1 MLNPKNIWTV
11 AWHEY
16 VTNVR
21 RLGFIIGTLIVPALG
36 AVGLIL
42 FLVAGIFLGRTAL
55 RALPTPSA
63 NGNVPFSTSRPQI
76 IGIVDQSGL
85 FTPIP
90 AEYTSDLRAY
100 LDEESANHA
109 LVANE
114 VIAYVVIAKDYVTSG
129 RITAY
134 RKDQSFYSYVDYSPV
149 QSLLVNGLLAGKVD
163 DDTRARVNDPLTL
176 SYVRLDAKGQPIADA
191 PASPITPNDP
201 IAALTRTPLASIVG
215 DPAKFL
221 SIAAGFINAGLFSLL
236 LFMLIFFS
244 GSYLLQSVMGEKE
257 SRVIEIV
264 LSSIS
269 AAELLAGKVIAY
281 AGLTLTQMAVWLL
294 SGVVLSGGLG
304 AVLLGGAAALN
315 PGAFIL
321 GAIYCALGYLIY
333 ATLMAALGAGITNL
347 REGQPLLALFLM
359 MPMLSW
365 YPGCFMFLIPGGSNG
380 LLPRVLSYFPFTAAT
395 IMTMRLAFGDVP
407 VVDIL
412 GSLGVLLLTNVVVLW
427 AGAKVFRASLLM
439 YGKRP
444 SIRQIVRMLKEA

>member
-1 MLNPKNIWTV
+1 M
-11 AWHEY
+11 
-16 VTNVR
+16 
-21 RLGFIIGTLIVPALG
+21 
-36 AVGLIL
+36 
-42 FLVAGIFLGRTAL
+42 
-55 RALPTPSA
+55 
-63 NGNVPFSTSRPQI
+63 
-76 IGIVDQSGL
+76 
-85 FTPIP
+85 
-90 AEYTSDLRAY
+90 
-100 LDEESANHA
+100 
-109 LVANE
+109 
-114 VIAYVVIAKDYVTSG
+114 
-129 RITAY
+129 
-134 RKDQSFYSYVDYSPV
+134 
-149 QSLLVNGLLAGKVD
+149 D
-163 DDTRARVNDPLTL
+163 DDTRARVNNPLTL
-176 SYVRLDAKGQPIADA
+176 SYVRLDAKGQPVADV

-201 IAALTRTPLASIVG
+201 IAALTRTPLASIFG

-221 SIAAGFINAGLFSLL
+221 STAAGFINAGLFSLL

-244 GSYLLQSVMGEKE
+244 GSYLMQSVTGEKE

-281 AGLTLTQMAVWLL
+281 AGLTLTQMGVWLL
-294 SGVVLSGGLG
+294 SGVVFSGGLG

-321 GAIYCALGYLIY
+321 GAIYCVLGYLIY

-395 IMTMRLAFGDVP
+395 IMTMRLAFGNVP

-444 SIRQIVRMLKEA
+444 SIKQIARMLREA